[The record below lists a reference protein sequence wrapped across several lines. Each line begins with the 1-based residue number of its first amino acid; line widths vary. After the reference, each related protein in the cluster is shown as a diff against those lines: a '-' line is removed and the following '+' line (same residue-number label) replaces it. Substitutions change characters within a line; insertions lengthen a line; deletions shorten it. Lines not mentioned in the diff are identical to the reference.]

1 MLAQAYRNPTLVA
14 SVIKAVAWFI
24 ASDSQIEAERE
35 AQAARQ
41 LANGELSFDEIAC
54 CFFNIQVREGGG
66 DSYPTLTMREIRA
79 CEDFRLDPP
88 VRRGAPMRSLG
99 TYYPSYALGDRLG
112 ENVAVILLSPMTDAE
127 ATLVHIL
134 GKRRDEIPRDDVLA
148 LAREEYPDL
157 SERAFLEM
165 WPDARE
171 RAGLSREADAGRK
184 SKPRKPP
191 TNRRGRGRPRKT
203 PS

>member
-66 DSYPTLTMREIRA
+66 DSYPTLTMREIR
-79 CEDFRLDPP
+79 
-88 VRRGAPMRSLG
+88 G
-99 TYYPSYALGDRLG
+99 TKVKAAKGSCPST
-112 ENVAVILLSPMTDAE
+112 V
-127 ATLVHIL
+127 
-134 GKRRDEIPRDDVLA
+134 
-148 LAREEYPDL
+148 
-157 SERAFLEM
+157 
-165 WPDARE
+165 
-171 RAGLSREADAGRK
+171 
-184 SKPRKPP
+184 
-191 TNRRGRGRPRKT
+191 
-203 PS
+203 